1 MRLEPSIEMDQV
13 DYIQKIEPIDV
24 GRSRRYQPEAEVTEM
39 ERQHL
44 RRLYAAVSSMPQ
56 CTPDRTCQPKPDLSA
71 KTGLLQS
78 MVTKAKVKHLLRANK
93 VLMEDKKHP
102 VCLMMAPIQEELVAF
117 CAFSDASFSTSKELS
132 SRKGTL
138 IFATDVK
145 LAWNQRTVMCPV
157 ASSSR
162 RIPRV
167 VTPTLRA
174 ESIALSSSLDRL
186 GYIRVCWEWLKN
198 PYIDWSDPSQLLK
211 RAPLASAVQYN

>member
-1 MRLEPSIEMDQV
+1 MRQSPV
-13 DYIQKIEPIDV
+13 C
-24 GRSRRYQPEAEVTEM
+24 RSKHPTG
-39 ERQHL
+39 
-44 RRLYAAVSSMPQ
+44 P
-56 CTPDRTCQPKPDLSA
+56 QPKPDLSA

-78 MVTKAKVKHLLRANK
+78 MVTKAKVKHLLKANK

-117 CAFSDASFSTSKELS
+117 SAFSDASFSTSKELS

-145 LAWNQRTVMCPV
+145 LARNQRTVMCPV

-167 VTPTLRA
+167 VTPTLKA